1 MHLQTDRRL
10 SVPLR
15 REYPMN
21 QTYEEPTV
29 HQGSEVDIIRVS
41 SSSRTAS
48 VAGAIAG
55 VVRDNLDRTAKIQ
68 AIGASAVNQ
77 ATKALVLATDY
88 LAQDGIAVVFIP
100 EFVNVDINGKTRTA
114 IRFNVGPR

>member
-1 MHLQTDRRL
+1 MHVQTDHRL

-15 REYPMN
+15 KEIPMN
-21 QTYEEPTV
+21 STYEPPEV
-29 HQGSEVDIIRVS
+29 HRGSEVDIIRVS

-55 VVRDNLDRTAKIQ
+55 VVRDNQDRTAKIQ

-77 ATKALVLATDY
+77 ATKAIVLATDY
-88 LAQDGIAVVFIP
+88 LAQDGIIVAFVP

>member
-1 MHLQTDRRL
+1 MDLQTDRRI
-10 SVPLR
+10 SIPKTQ
-15 REYPMN
+15 EGTMN
-21 QTYEEPTV
+21 NSFEQTASAR
-29 HQGSEVDIIRVS
+29 GSEVDIIRVS

-55 VVRDNLDRTAKIQ
+55 VVRDNLDNTAKIQ

-77 ATKALVLATDY
+77 ATKAIVLATDY
-88 LAQDGIAVVFIP
+88 LAQDGIVVAFVP